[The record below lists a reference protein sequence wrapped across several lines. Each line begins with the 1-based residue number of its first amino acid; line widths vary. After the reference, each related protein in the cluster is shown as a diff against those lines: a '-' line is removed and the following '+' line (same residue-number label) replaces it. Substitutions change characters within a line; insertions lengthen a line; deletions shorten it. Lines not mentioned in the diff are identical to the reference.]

1 MKKGIPDALYED
13 IKEKYRK
20 IADKRPDI
28 TQEKLNEL
36 FESEVKYY
44 QEIYETLEKMYEETI
59 DENTQTGNS
68 RSDGQGR
75 QAPR

>member
-44 QEIYETLEKMYEETI
+44 CKCQYKNVGLLQNKNVIKPTFLFCI
-59 DENTQTGNS
+59 FS
-68 RSDGQGR
+68 LL
-75 QAPR
+75 PI

>member
-1 MKKGIPDALYED
+1 MNIKD

-59 DENTQTGNS
+59 DEN
-68 RSDGQGR
+68 DI
-75 QAPR
+75 

>member
-1 MKKGIPDALYED
+1 MYMKNGIPDALYED

-20 IADKRPDI
+20 IAYKRPDI

-36 FESEVKYY
+36 FESEVRYY

-59 DENTQTGNS
+59 EEN
-68 RSDGQGR
+68 DI
-75 QAPR
+75 

>member
-1 MKKGIPDALYED
+1 MKNGIPDALYED

-36 FESEVKYY
+36 FESEVRYY

-59 DENTQTGNS
+59 EEN
-68 RSDGQGR
+68 DI
-75 QAPR
+75 